1 MRTSI
6 PQSSAGCSPISVIK
20 RRAFSYETDGANVT
34 ASEPGHDPICWCFV
48 RCTCRTCSVSTTY
61 ESNHYAENKQDPHMK
76 HQSKQ
81 MESIIQKRMNIS
93 PQYLSIC
100 IMVKTPFRF
109 FEGLYH
115 IILTTTTVAHKPLAL
130 ARADSL

>member
-1 MRTSI
+1 
-6 PQSSAGCSPISVIK
+6 
-20 RRAFSYETDGANVT
+20 
-34 ASEPGHDPICWCFV
+34 
-48 RCTCRTCSVSTTY
+48 
-61 ESNHYAENKQDPHMK
+61 MK